1 MLCFVIFKVL
11 LKFGQAKFTETCFE
25 GGRLDILVVED
36 EGYAKKWTN
45 EEKPGNVY
53 DFKFVLK
60 PKCSDQPM
68 CECMFYI
75 IFKYWLSS

>member
-1 MLCFVIFKVL
+1 ML

-36 EGYAKKWTN
+36 EDYAKKFAN
-45 EEKPGNVY
+45 GGKPGNVY
-53 DFKFVLK
+53 AFKFVLE

-68 CECMFYI
+68 ILCKFMFFYHI
-75 IFKYWLSS
+75 

>member
-1 MLCFVIFKVL
+1 MIEFCVFVIFKVL

-36 EGYAKKWTN
+36 EGYAKKYAN
-45 EEKPGNVY
+45 GGEPGNVY
-53 DFKFVLK
+53 GFKFVLK

-68 CECMFYI
+68 ILCKFMFLYHI
-75 IFKYWLSS
+75 

>member
-1 MLCFVIFKVL
+1 MCFDIFKVL
-11 LKFGQAKFTETCFE
+11 LKADQANFTETCFE

-36 EGYAKKWTN
+36 EGYAQKKAIEGEN
-45 EEKPGNVY
+45 GIGY
-53 DFKFVLK
+53 SFKFVLK
-60 PKCSDQPM
+60 PKCSDQPI